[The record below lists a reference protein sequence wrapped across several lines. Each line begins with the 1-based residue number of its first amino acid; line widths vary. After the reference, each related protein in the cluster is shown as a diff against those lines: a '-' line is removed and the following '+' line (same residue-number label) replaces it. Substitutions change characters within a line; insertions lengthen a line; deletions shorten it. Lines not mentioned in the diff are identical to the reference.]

1 MPAEPAASL
10 RDLLDSPDPF
20 PGLDA
25 GPEAA
30 IHVPIDVPDV
40 PPEAPAAPEPT
51 PPSTTP
57 APAARAML
65 TLDDLQLEPRP
76 AQDWP
81 TPDEPSPEEDLWAAP
96 ARAPAVASLA
106 PPEFVVPEPAEAEQ
120 DAAAAAHGEPRRS
133 DRRKVL
139 ALALLAVI
147 AVLAVIGS
155 GYLLLRRRASGA
167 APAATPAAATCER
180 ASGTVEVQR
189 RTGGS
194 WHPLAAGGG
203 LGSGDVVRT
212 GPASSARVA
221 FATGGALELEADATV
236 EIGVSAQATTGGSAA
251 PENTVAVQAGVV
263 RGVLPSASDSQLGLV
278 IRGEDG
284 STTRL
289 ATAKGSAPAE
299 VRLTRAPAGTEV
311 AVTEGE
317 VEVGSGSSGRR
328 LGAGRAIDLPP
339 SAGRPVVDLLDFP
352 ASVAPGVDA
361 RFQWRKGL
369 GIRLAWKKVA
379 RAAGYRV
386 QTSRTLSFETVSG
399 TFETKGTEISFAP
412 EADGLY
418 AWRVASRDDAGR
430 YGEYGFAR
438 RLYCDRSR
446 SRDLLV
452 GPADREAVT
461 YTGPGTTVTFTWQ
474 SAADAKAYR
483 LVVATSPKLQSRIR
497 CEPGHEGAAARR
509 QGARSRRLLLGCV
522 RGRRPGR
529 EAHLPEAPHA
539 RDRACRE
546 GDLQGAEVV
555 SRAPPRRE
563 PFRVGTLRDRRRS
576 VKPFLSRFSPQAYA
590 LMRIVAGFLFLWHG
604 TQKLFGFPP
613 GMRIWSVDAAP
624 TNVGLEC
631 SSGLELVPNAAELSL
646 ERAEGGHDVGVEVL
660 PAALPDHP
668 ARLLVAERGSV
679 AALRRQRVVEVGER
693 DDACREG
700 DGRATEA
707 VGVAAAVPPLVVRPR
722 HLDAHSQELVGR
734 MAFEHLGERVGAE
747 RAVPLHL
754 AELLRGQLSGLQQDG
769 VGNADLPDVVERR
782 RLEEVVDEGARQVL
796 RVQSHLAHPLGQH
809 PAEGLHP
816 LDVLPGV
823 VIAGLGELGEREDGR
838 RAGTP

>member
-1 MPAEPAASL
+1 MAESVPTLRVKHPSVDRAQFLERYAARVASTGIQVPTANQRPIGSRIRLILELKSGESVVGDAVVESHVRIRDTAGILLRYVRLHEGGIVFPLPGGAAPTPRPSGARPAPAAPSATRAAPTPVATAAPRPPPPAIPVPAEPAASL

-25 GPEAA
+25 APEAA

-40 PPEAPAAPEPT
+40 PPEAPAAPEPP
-51 PPSTTP
+51 PPSTTS
-57 APAARAML
+57 APVARSML
-65 TLDDLQLEPRP
+65 TLDDLQLEPQP

-81 TPDEPSPEEDLWAAP
+81 APDEPSPEEDLWAAP

-120 DAAAAAHGEPRRS
+120 DAVAAAHGEPRRS
-133 DRRKVL
+133 HRRKV
-139 ALALLAVI
+139 ALALLSVI
-147 AVLAVIGS
+147 AVLVVIGS

-167 APAATPAAATCER
+167 TPAATPAAATCER

-189 RTGGS
+189 RTDGS

-212 GPASSARVA
+212 GPASSARVV
-221 FATGGALELEADATV
+221 FAAGGALELEADATV

-251 PENTVAVQAGVV
+251 PTESTVAVQAGVV

-317 VEVGSGSSGRR
+317 VEVGSGKSGRR
-328 LGAGRAIDLPP
+328 LGVGRAIDLPP

-369 GIRLAWKKVA
+369 EVRLSWKKVA

-474 SAADAKAYR
+474 SAADARAYR
-483 LVVATSPKLQSRIR
+483 LVVAASPRLR
-497 CEPGHEGAAARR
+497 P
-509 QGARSRRLLLGCV
+509 RS
-522 RGRRPGR
+522 
-529 EAHLPEAPHA
+529 
-539 RDRACRE
+539 
-546 GDLQGAEVV
+546 VV
-555 SRAPPRRE
+555 SRVTKEQRLDVKGLAPGAYYWGV
-563 PFRVGTLRDRRRS
+563 FVGD
-576 VKPFLSRFSPQAYA
+576 
-590 LMRIVAGFLFLWHG
+590 G
-604 TQKLFGFPP
+604 
-613 GMRIWSVDAAP
+613 
-624 TNVGLEC
+624 
-631 SSGLELVPNAAELSL
+631 
-646 ERAEGGHDVGVEVL
+646 
-660 PAALPDHP
+660 PAAKPIFQKPRSLLIQRAAKAPGA
-668 ARLLVAERGSV
+668 ARK
-679 AALRRQRVVEVGER
+679 
-693 DDACREG
+693 
-700 DGRATEA
+700 
-707 VGVAAAVPPLVVRPR
+707 
-722 HLDAHSQELVGR
+722 
-734 MAFEHLGERVGAE
+734 
-747 RAVPLHL
+747 
-754 AELLRGQLSGLQQDG
+754 
-769 VGNADLPDVVERR
+769 
-782 RLEEVVDEGARQVL
+782 
-796 RVQSHLAHPLGQH
+796 
-809 PAEGLHP
+809 
-816 LDVLPGV
+816 
-823 VIAGLGELGEREDGR
+823 
-838 RAGTP
+838 